1 MLTIKEIHKQISVKK
16 GFNKRDD
23 YLSYAVL
30 NYDKQQL
37 LEEAYL
43 LVEKNKKSKR
53 ASFEISNALTCAG
66 VLLWFADKTD
76 EAKEVL
82 STALAFDGRKGHLPE
97 LINMAIVRG
106 LPPKEVI
113 CCFEREPERQEA

>member
-1 MLTIKEIHKQISVKK
+1 MLTIKEVHKQISVKK
-16 GFNKRDD
+16 GFNKRDN
-23 YLSYAVL
+23 YLSHAVF

-43 LVEKNKKSKR
+43 LIEKNKKSKR
-53 ASFEISNALTCAG
+53 ASFEISNALACAG
-66 VLLWFADKTD
+66 VFLWFADKTD

-82 STALAFDGRKGHLPE
+82 STALDFDDRKGHLPE
-97 LINMAIVRG
+97 LIKMSIDRG

-113 CCFEREPERQEA
+113 SCFEREPELQEA